1 MSLCSPEGLIAIW
14 LAEDRLTIA
23 QAESVLTDGVVD
35 TLAEVLETESTWVL
49 TELTITLEVVDVD
62 DLGIECEV

>member
-62 DLGIECEV
+62 DLEIECEV